1 MTDFKVKRGNEKI
14 GMASTHL
21 DEELIWVSINWA
33 FFIYISL
40 IFLQL
45 FATFSPFSSPNFC
58 SVLSLL

>member
-1 MTDFKVKRGNEKI
+1 MTDFKVKRGNEKM
-14 GMASTHL
+14 GMEL
-21 DEELIWVSINWA
+21 DLYEELIWVSINWS

-58 SVLSLL
+58 PALSLL